1 MTLNETILAEINMVV
16 LKLKLIWGSNNDIE
30 S

>member
-16 LKLKLIWGSNNDIE
+16 LKLKLIWGFNNDIE